1 MIYISE
7 GLLYV
12 CFAIL
17 IGALTLRIV
26 PARLQPA
33 VHVPNGL
40 LLACAA
46 AIPVLSYVPIHR
58 LALLF
63 AQDFELS
70 YFAMLK
76 SVLLDV
82 NAGKAWIWTALGSA
96 GLAVLL
102 AAKSFRNDRHMPKVA
117 LFVTMLLIVWLGYA
131 SHASSLSALKGL
143 VVHSTHFF
151 TFSLWIGILFVVA
164 WFSKSADNWQA
175 FLKWFSPLAIVCVV
189 VTLLAGIT
197 LMTFTTPE
205 YVNAWML
212 PYGQTLLIK
221 HLLILP
227 LLLFAYTNGFIYK
240 SAVAKNPDFNPVR
253 WLRIESVVALLVLA
267 ATAFMGQQS
276 PPHTVKDTLQTESP
290 SPLFTWLYKGA
301 FSPDLSLR
309 FTLHMESVLMFA
321 AALLVI
327 VGVIWTYRLN
337 RPWIALLLGLLAA
350 GFTYFGLMFS
360 IA

>member
-1 MIYISE
+1 MIYLSE

-17 IGALTLRIV
+17 IGALTLRMV
-26 PARLQPA
+26 PEKLQPA
-33 VHVPNGL
+33 VQVPNGL

-46 AIPVLSYVPIHR
+46 AIPVLSYVPIHQ
-58 LALLF
+58 LARLF
-63 AQDFELS
+63 AKDFELS

-76 SVLLDV
+76 SILLDV
-82 NAGKAWIWTALGSA
+82 KAGKAWLWTALGAA

-102 AAKSFRNDRHMPKVA
+102 SAKSFRNDRHMPKVA

-143 VVHSTHFF
+143 VVHTTHFF
-151 TFSLWIGILFVVA
+151 AFSLWIGILFVTA
-164 WFSKSADNWQA
+164 WFSRNENNWPA

-189 VTLLAGIT
+189 VTLLAGFT

-212 PYGQTLLIK
+212 PYGQALLIK

-227 LLLFAYTNGFIYK
+227 LLLFAFTNGFMYK
-240 SAVAKNPDFNPVR
+240 SAVAAKPDFHPVK
-253 WLRIESVVALLVLA
+253 WLRIESIVAVLVLG
-267 ATAFMGQQS
+267 ATAFMGQQT

-290 SPLFTWLYKGA
+290 SPLFTWLYKGS
-301 FSPDLSLR
+301 FSPDLNLR
-309 FTLHMESVLMFA
+309 FTLHMESILMLA
-321 AALLVI
+321 AALLVA
-327 VGVIWTYRLN
+327 VAVVWTYRLN
-337 RPWIALLLGLLAA
+337 RPWTALPLGLLAA
-350 GFTYFGLMFS
+350 GFTYLGLMFS
-360 IA
+360 IS